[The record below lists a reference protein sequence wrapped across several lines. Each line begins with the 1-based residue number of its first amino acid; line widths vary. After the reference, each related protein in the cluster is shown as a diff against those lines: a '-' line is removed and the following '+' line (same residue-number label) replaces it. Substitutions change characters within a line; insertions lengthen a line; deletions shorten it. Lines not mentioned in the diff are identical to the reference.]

1 MAPVVLGHAI
11 DEGEADAAA
20 LGLGGEERLED
31 VGEIGIG
38 DAVTRVADPELE
50 APGTL
55 AGQKASPHAELAA
68 VGHGLHG
75 VDAEIPDGLA
85 ELLGIHAGGE
95 ALAVLADDLEGDG
108 HGAVLDEEHDLLEEI
123 GEVDLVPGHGRG
135 PGILEKIPDDPVQTL
150 RLP

>member
-1 MAPVVLGHAI
+1 MTITATS
-11 DEGEADAAA
+11 
-20 LGLGGEERLED
+20 
-31 VGEIGIG
+31 GEISLAARSTCSPSTLGMRRSVMT
-38 DAVTRVADPELE
+38 ASVASRRR
-50 APGTL
+50 ASM
-55 AGQKASPHAELAA
+55 AASPPAA

-108 HGAVLDEEHDLLEEI
+108 HGAVLDEEHDLFEEI

-135 PGILEKIPDDPVQTL
+135 PSILEKIPDDPVQTL
-150 RLP
+150 